1 MASFSSLPPEV
12 VTSFILPGLGPFD
25 LARIRLVSRSAQD
38 DVDHFVNTANTVVDM
53 KDSFDMKNKTEK
65 RAKEQMLSAFRFM
78 TRKTHKI
85 KRIVF
90 PNCWWSEWDDII
102 QVLRKNAKIQEF
114 EMAGN
119 SSSPIPRHVVKEIMS
134 CPEIK
139 TVKIMEIDDYYEGD
153 PRQYREESEDYDSDQ
168 QEEED
173 ILRIRGQVFDLFL
186 RLSQVAKVSLGI
198 LNLSDLNLTDHPAE
212 TLGPALV
219 KVKNLSLSGA
229 SMTTDQWNIFFKE
242 MTGVVLA
249 MERLDLSGQDL
260 TEVETDHLGAALARV
275 ENLDLEHA
283 ELTTD
288 QWNTLFREMKSAN
301 KVMRSIGLSGQNLT
315 QVNTETLG
323 EALARVEYLD
333 LDHAELTTGQWNTL
347 SDFQKKFGFT
357 RHMSNLRSVQVDDD
371 HKEIQE

>member
-1 MASFSSLPPEV
+1 MASFLSLPPEV
-12 VTSFILPGLGPFD
+12 VTSFILPGLELFD
-25 LARIRLVSRSAQD
+25 MARIRLVSRSAQ
-38 DVDHFVNTANTVVDM
+38 VNVNHFVNKTNTVVDM
-53 KDSFDMKNKTEK
+53 KISFDMKNKTEIC
-65 RAKEQMLSAFRFM
+65 AKEQMLSAFRFM

-85 KRIVF
+85 KTIVF

-102 QVLRKNAKIQEF
+102 QVLKKNAKIQEF

-153 PRQYREESEDYDSDQ
+153 PRQYREESEDYDMCDDQ

-242 MTGVVLA
+242 MTGVVPA

-275 ENLDLEHA
+275 EDLDLEHA

-288 QWNTLFREMKSAN
+288 QWNTFFREMKSAN

-333 LDHAELTTGQWNTL
+333 LDSAELTTGQWNTL
-347 SDFQKKFGFT
+347 SDFQKKLSLI
-357 RHMSNLRSVQVDDD
+357 H
-371 HKEIQE
+371 I